1 MNVKNAKQCNGNI
14 RTIQW
19 QIFFLSKESKLFEK
33 GTRISKH
40 RRKDIV
46 QERKENTI
54 EAVHAIRSKCKS
66 KADVVESADW
76 KPSNVKLRNTC
87 SPKRLHSNRFR
98 AFAASCSRCL
108 LEETFSFRVR
118 ERIRSIDQNCRRPS
132 NARESIVPL
141 PRYNNKANT
150 RNVLDH

>member
-1 MNVKNAKQCNGNI
+1 MQSNVAKIFAQFNSKYSFYRRSRSYLKKVQEFRNI
-14 RTIQW
+14 AY
-19 QIFFLSKESKLFEK
+19 
-33 GTRISKH
+33 

-46 QERKENTI
+46 QERKGNTI
-54 EAVHAIRSKCKS
+54 EAVHAIRWKCKS